1 MRTPP
6 AFCVQFRRRYA
17 TRRSVSRVHPYV
29 GGGMLL
35 FAQCFAIPRLH
46 CRRPVLGAPSAH
58 GGVLPGYSARLRT
71 WAAHRRRGLHHP
83 RGISPLAAGGGILS
97 SMFDCG
103 FCLGGSVHP
112 CSRGSRT
119 YLLAGMRVR
128 ICFCLSVGESG
139 MGTSPQSALIRA
151 SGGHVDCSSRC
162 SCRCPVCSGSPA
174 IAIITIRDQTRFKLD
189 PFRSEYSSM
198 QILIQFR
205 VACSSLH
212 AGCIIRTGLHA
223 IRGASAYLLLPI

>member
-58 GGVLPGYSARLRT
+58 GGVLPGYSARLST
-71 WAAHRRRGLHHP
+71 WSAHRRRGLHHP

-97 SMFDCG
+97 SMSIVILFRR
-103 FCLGGSVHP
+103 V
-112 CSRGSRT
+112 CSS
-119 YLLAGMRVR
+119 LLAGFAYV
-128 ICFCLSVGESG
+128 L
-139 MGTSPQSALIRA
+139 
-151 SGGHVDCSSRC
+151 DC
-162 SCRCPVCSGSPA
+162 
-174 IAIITIRDQTRFKLD
+174 RD
-189 PFRSEYSSM
+189 
-198 QILIQFR
+198 
-205 VACSSLH
+205 
-212 AGCIIRTGLHA
+212 
-223 IRGASAYLLLPI
+223 ASAYLLLPI